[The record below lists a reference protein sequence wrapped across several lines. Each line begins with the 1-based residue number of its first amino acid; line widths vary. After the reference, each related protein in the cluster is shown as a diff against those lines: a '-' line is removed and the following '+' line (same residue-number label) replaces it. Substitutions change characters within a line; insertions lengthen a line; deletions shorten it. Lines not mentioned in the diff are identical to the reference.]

1 MTTNEVLVK
10 QNFITKVL
18 LKNGDDAL
26 SKDLKIK
33 VMAMRI
39 EYAKV
44 RKAFDEDMQTFIKE
58 LPSERLAEL
67 QQISE
72 DERTEEQNSE
82 LKTLTDKANEDYIAY
97 MQTRGN
103 EEVTITHSS
112 LTEDEYNEIVV
123 VNADNNVEIN
133 GQKLS
138 AADFLE
144 VLYSLFV
151 EE

>member
-44 RKAFDEDMQTFIKE
+44 RKAFDEDMQAFIKE